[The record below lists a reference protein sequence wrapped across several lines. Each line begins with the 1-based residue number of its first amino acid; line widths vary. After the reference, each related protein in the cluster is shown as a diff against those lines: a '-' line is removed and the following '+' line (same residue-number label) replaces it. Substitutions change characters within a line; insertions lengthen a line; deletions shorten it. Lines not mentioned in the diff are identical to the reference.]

1 MKRKDLLQQ
10 QQIQQQQQQQPDI
23 DTIAAKLALIATAVT
38 TLGDGIATIAAALVL
53 ESTLREKATPDTDD
67 DTDSTTIK
75 NMQQDIDYLK
85 REIQFL
91 KSKLR

>member
-1 MKRKDLLQQ
+1 MKRKDIIQQ
-10 QQIQQQQQQQPDI
+10 QQTQQQQQPDI

-53 ESTLREKATPDTDD
+53 ESTLREKSSPDNQSDINNKTLQD
-67 DTDSTTIK
+67 
-75 NMQQDIDYLK
+75 MQQDINYLK
-85 REIQFL
+85 REIQLL